1 MNFRTK
7 VLFHLGIVS
16 SSVLLL
22 SSTILPSVNVFAD
35 TITAKNEQIKEL
47 TEIAPNDNINLSEEK
62 KQLSIQEVKNKYPN
76 VSEEFISGVI
86 ENYLSHNYTFP
97 REQARVFRSA

>member
-62 KQLSIQEVKNKYPN
+62 NNCQSK
-76 VSEEFISGVI
+76 
-86 ENYLSHNYTFP
+86 
-97 REQARVFRSA
+97 R